1 MRQVIY
7 GNCGDPDTRAKRKKK
22 EGGKKKKKDSPRANT
37 TGEIVTLMLAQ
48 GKKSH

>member
-1 MRQVIY
+1 MEIVVIQ
-7 GNCGDPDTRAKRKKK
+7 THAQKEKKK
-22 EGGKKKKKDSPRANT
+22 RGEKKKDSPRANT

>member
-1 MRQVIY
+1 MEIVVIQ
-7 GNCGDPDTRAKRKKK
+7 THAQKEKKK
-22 EGGKKKKKDSPRANT
+22 RGEKKKKDSPRANT

>member
-1 MRQVIY
+1 MEIVVIQ
-7 GNCGDPDTRAKRKKK
+7 THAQKEKKK
-22 EGGKKKKKDSPRANT
+22 RGGKKKKKDSPRANT